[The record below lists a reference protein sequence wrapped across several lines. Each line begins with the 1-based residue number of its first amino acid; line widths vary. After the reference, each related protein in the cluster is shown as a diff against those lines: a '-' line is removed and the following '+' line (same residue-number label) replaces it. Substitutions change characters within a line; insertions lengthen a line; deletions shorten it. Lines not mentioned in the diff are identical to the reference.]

1 MYEFI
6 APLIPELHKILIDNG
21 AILTADEQMRV
32 LISAADVERA
42 RHIIQTLCPTLGT
55 ADYDFRP
62 IE

>member
-6 APLIPELHKILIDNG
+6 APLVPELYKILIDNG
-21 AILTADEQMRV
+21 FNLTADEQMRV

-55 ADYDFRP
+55 ADYNLCP